1 MIVEKDQQ
9 ILVFTDFTKNSKIA
23 LNHAVILSKI
33 LEKEITIA
41 CLNSGLETEAELHT
55 KLKSYAANCVSD
67 TIVINKDYAKSFSGI
82 VPKIN
87 AILAIV
93 SYRDDI
99 KNQDFHPKNL
109 LKLFRKSRIPY
120 LFVNKDIEDENFYK
134 NIILPIDSTKESK
147 EKVLWASY
155 FSRFNDA
162 VIKVI
167 TPHVKDEYFVRQLN
181 NNQKF
186 IRKIFTNFEVNFE
199 IINTKEI
206 ENSIDIKALQMANDE
221 NAGLVIV
228 LATKSYG
235 LFDLIKGPKE
245 LHSILNPWKIP
256 VMCLNPRDDLY
267 VLCD

>member
-1 MIVEKDQQ
+1 MFIEKNQQ

-23 LNHAVILSKI
+23 LNHAIILSKI

-41 CLNSGLETEAELHT
+41 CLNSGLETEAELQT
-55 KLKSYAANCVSD
+55 KLKSYAGDCVSD
-67 TIVINKDYAKSFSGI
+67 TLVISKDYTKSFSEI

-93 SYRDDI
+93 SYRNDV
-99 KNQDFHPKNL
+99 KNHDFHPRNL

-120 LFVNKDIEDENFYK
+120 LFVNKDINDESFYK
-134 NIILPIDSTKESK
+134 KIILPIDSTKEAK

-162 VIKVI
+162 EI
-167 TPHVKDEYFVRQLN
+167 TVMTPKVKDEYFVRQLN

-186 IRKIFTNFEVNFE
+186 IRKIFFNFEVSFQ
-199 IINTKEI
+199 IINTGEKE
-206 ENSIDIKALQMANDE
+206 SIIDMKALQTANDE

-228 LATKSYG
+228 LTTKSYG
-235 LFDLIKGPKE
+235 LFDFFKGPKE

>member
-1 MIVEKDQQ
+1 MIIERDQQ

-23 LNHAVILSKI
+23 LNHAVIIGKI

-41 CLNSGLETEAELHT
+41 CLNNALENEAELHSRLRT
-55 KLKSYAANCVSD
+55 FAEGCATETVVL
-67 TIVINKDYAKSFSGI
+67 NKDYSKSFLEI

-93 SYRDDI
+93 SYRDDE
-99 KNQDFHPKNL
+99 KNHDFHPKNL
-109 LKLFRKSRIPY
+109 LKLFKKSRIPY
-120 LFVNKDIEDENFYK
+120 LFVNKDIEDADFYK
-134 NIILPIDSTKESK
+134 KIILPIDSTKESK

-155 FSRFNDA
+155 FSRFNEA

-167 TPHVKDEYFVRQLN
+167 TPKVKDEYFVRQLN

-186 IRKIFTNFEVNFE
+186 IKKIFANFEVDFE
-199 IINTKEI
+199 IVNTSEKE
-206 ENSIDIKALQMANDE
+206 STIDMKAVNIANE
-221 NAGLVIV
+221 EKAGLVIV
-228 LATKSYG
+228 LATKSYS
-235 LFDLIKGPKE
+235 LFDYFRGPKE
-245 LHSILNPWKIP
+245 LQTILNQWKIP